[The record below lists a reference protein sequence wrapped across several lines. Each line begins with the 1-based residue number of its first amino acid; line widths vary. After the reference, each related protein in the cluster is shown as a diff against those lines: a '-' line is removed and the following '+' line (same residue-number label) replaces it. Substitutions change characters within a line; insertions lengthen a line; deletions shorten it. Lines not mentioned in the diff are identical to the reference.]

1 MGCENTKEKIEEEML
16 KMKLERFEIQKERY
30 QQLKIL
36 KEIDGYESKA
46 PIIPDYIDPNF
57 TNNNNSKPQNDPI
70 MNKDNNIKI
79 KRRPNRS
86 KSTIIK
92 SNNKIFNFDED
103 DEKNSNILKG
113 KRRGTRKRKTMR
125 Y

>member
-16 KMKLERFEIQKERY
+16 KMKLERIEIQKERY

-57 TNNNNSKPQNDPI
+57 TTNNN
-70 MNKDNNIKI
+70 
-79 KRRPNRS
+79 
-86 KSTIIK
+86 
-92 SNNKIFNFDED
+92 
-103 DEKNSNILKG
+103 
-113 KRRGTRKRKTMR
+113 
-125 Y
+125 